1 MTKTRFDTKGIKSAL
16 SKLQFTENNFYKSIT
31 EFIWNGF
38 DAKASVVELSYEIYQ
53 TNKDG
58 KFRELE
64 IKDNGSGINQKRLGK
79 TFEPIYES
87 EKIGDNGL
95 EKNHSTI
102 HGKNGVGRLTFFTF
116 SNFAKWYTIY
126 NGDGMNYK
134 CEIEIDANK
143 LNLFTDE
150 DKTLEQTNEETGTT
164 VVFSRFFR
172 LKNPNIEN
180 DLLNN
185 LKNEFGWFL
194 ELNKSKGY
202 RLIINGKDLDYS
214 DMLEDR
220 EIFTINHQGSG
231 ETFRI
236 EYIRWA
242 AKLKGEYSRFYYLD
256 ENNNE
261 VWKEYT
267 KLNKQRDDFYHS
279 IYISSEYF
287 KYFNFSSK
295 EDSLYKGLGSGRSD
309 EIFKY
314 FSNEVYNFLKSK
326 RKPFLKKHSKKIVEE
341 YKKEGGIIVDE
352 KDPFEL
358 IQTEELDNVLQE
370 VYVIQPKIFARSNNE
385 QKRIFIG
392 FLKLLLKSDEREQVL
407 NIIASITELDSN
419 ERKELSEIL
428 KVTKLNRI
436 IKTINLINDRY
447 KTVEILKQLVFNKSL
462 KANERD
468 HLQKVVEENYWLFGE
483 QYHLVSK
490 DEGFQKAL
498 EEYTYLLDGEKSK
511 PKFTG
516 NNKTKRMDIFM
527 CQKWKGAESIKN
539 VVIEL
544 KRPTIIL
551 GSEEL
556 SQVHVYRETILNEPR
571 FNSNVAT
578 WDFILIGNQFD
589 NYIAGQIENAKV
601 HGERSLVYKVNNFKI
616 YVKNWSDIFDEFD
629 IAHEFLNE
637 KLKLDKEN
645 VIGEIASAKEGI
657 KSLKQIDEF
666 TKKNNKSSK
675 NNYT

>member
-1 MTKTRFDTKGIKSAL
+1 MRENKMAKTRFDTKGIKSAL
-16 SKLQFTENNFYKSIT
+16 SRLQFTENNFYKSIT

-53 TNKDG
+53 TRKDG
-58 KFRELE
+58 NFRELK
-64 IKDNGSGINQKRLGK
+64 IKDNGSGISQKRLGK

-116 SNFAKWYTIY
+116 SNFGKWCTIY
-126 NGDGMNYK
+126 NEDGMNYK
-134 CEIEIDANK
+134 NEIEIDANK
-143 LNLFTDE
+143 LNFFTGE
-150 DKTLEQTNEETGTT
+150 NRTLEQTNEETGTT
-164 VVFSRFFR
+164 VIFSRFLR
-172 LKNPNIEN
+172 LKNPSIEN

-185 LKNEFGWFL
+185 LKNEFCWFL

-220 EIFTINHQGSG
+220 EIFTINHQSSG
-231 ETFRI
+231 ESFRV
-236 EYIRWA
+236 EYFRWT
-242 AKLKGEYSRFYYLD
+242 AKLKDEYSRFYYLD
-256 ENNNE
+256 EKNNE
-261 VWKEYT
+261 IWKEYT
-267 KLNKQRDDFYHS
+267 KLNNQRDDFYHS

-287 KYFNFSSK
+287 KSFNFSSK
-295 EDSLYKGLGSGRSD
+295 EDSPYKGLGGGRSD

-314 FSNEVYNFLKSK
+314 FSNEIYKFLKSK

-341 YKKEGGIIVDE
+341 YKNEGIIIVDE

-358 IQTEELDNVLQE
+358 IQTDELENVLRE
-370 VYVIQPKIFARSNNE
+370 VYVIQPKFFAKSNNE

-436 IKTINLINDRY
+436 VKTINLINDRY

-511 PKFTG
+511 PKFIG
-516 NNKTKRMDIFM
+516 SNKRKRMDIFLYRK
-527 CQKWKGAESIKN
+527 QKNIDNVKN
-539 VVIEL
+539 VIVEL
-544 KRPTIIL
+544 KGPSVTL
-551 GSEEL
+551 DSKEYL
-556 SQVHVYRETILNEPR
+556 QVDMYMNTILNDPQ
-571 FNSNVAT
+571 FNSNVAM
-578 WDFILIGNQFD
+578 WDFILVGNQIGT
-589 NYIAGQIENAKV
+589 YIKGQIKNSTH
-601 HGERSLVYKVNNFKI
+601 HGEKSLAYKVDNFKI
-616 YVKNWSDIFDEFD
+616 YAKTWSAIFDEFD
-629 IAHEFLNE
+629 IAHEFLNQKLELE
-637 KLKLDKEN
+637 KDKLVGKLP
-645 VIGEIASAKEGI
+645 SAEEGVDL
-657 KSLKQIDEF
+657 SGLRD
-666 TKKNNKSSK
+666 
-675 NNYT
+675 

>member
-38 DAKASVVELSYEIYQ
+38 DAKASIVELSYEIYQ

-126 NGDGMNYK
+126 NEDGMNYK

-143 LNLFTDE
+143 LNFFTGE
-150 DKTLEQTNEETGTT
+150 NKTLELINEKTGTT

-220 EIFTINHQGSG
+220 EIFTINHQSSG
-231 ETFRI
+231 ESFRV

-256 ENNNE
+256 EKNNE

-279 IYISSEYF
+279 VYINSEYF

-295 EDSLYKGLGSGRSD
+295 EDSPYKGLGGGRSD

-314 FSNEVYNFLKSK
+314 LSNEIYKFLKSK

-358 IQTEELDNVLQE
+358 IQAEELDNVLQE
-370 VYVIQPKIFARSNNE
+370 VYVIQPKFFARSNNE

-447 KTVEILKQLVFNKSL
+447 KAVEILKQLVFNKSL

-527 CQKWKGAESIKN
+527 CRKWKGAESIKN
-539 VVIEL
+539 VIIEL

-589 NYIAGQIENAKV
+589 NYIADQIENAKV
-601 HGERSLVYKVNNFKI
+601 HGERSLVYKVNNFKM
-616 YVKNWSDIFDEFD
+616 YVKNWSDVFDEFD
-629 IAHEFLNE
+629 IAHEFLNK

-657 KSLKQIDEF
+657 KSLKQRD
-666 TKKNNKSSK
+666 
-675 NNYT
+675 

>member
-1 MTKTRFDTKGIKSAL
+1 MRENKMAKTRFDTKGIKSAL
-16 SKLQFTENNFYKSIT
+16 SRLQFTENNFYKSIT

-53 TNKDG
+53 TRKDG
-58 KFRELE
+58 NFRDLK
-64 IKDNGSGINQKRLGK
+64 IKDNGSGISQKRLGK

-116 SNFAKWYTIY
+116 SNFAKWCTIY
-126 NGDGMNYK
+126 NEDGMNYK
-134 CEIEIDANK
+134 NEIEIDANK
-143 LNLFTDE
+143 LNFFTGE
-150 DKTLEQTNEETGTT
+150 NRTLEQTNEETGTT
-164 VVFSRFFR
+164 VIFSRFFR
-172 LKNPNIEN
+172 LKNPSIEN

-185 LKNEFGWFL
+185 LKNEFCWFL

-220 EIFTINHQGSG
+220 EIFTINHQSSG
-231 ETFRI
+231 ESFRV
-236 EYIRWA
+236 EYFRWT
-242 AKLKGEYSRFYYLD
+242 AKLKDEYSRFYYLD
-256 ENNNE
+256 EKNNE
-261 VWKEYT
+261 IWKEYT
-267 KLNKQRDDFYHS
+267 KLNNQRDDFYHS

-287 KYFNFSSK
+287 KSFNFSSK
-295 EDSLYKGLGSGRSD
+295 EDSPYKGLGGGRSD

-314 FSNEVYNFLKSK
+314 LSNEIHKFLKSK
-326 RKPFLKKHSKKIVEE
+326 RKPFLRKHSKKIVEE
-341 YKKEGGIIVDE
+341 YKNEGIIIVDGQ
-352 KDPFEL
+352 DPFEL
-358 IQTEELDNVLQE
+358 IQAEELENVLRE
-370 VYVIQPKIFARSNNE
+370 VYVIQPKFFAKSNNE

-407 NIIASITELDSN
+407 NIIGSITELDSN

-436 IKTINLINDRY
+436 VKTINLINDRY

-511 PKFTG
+511 PKFIG
-516 NNKTKRMDIFM
+516 SNKRKRVDIFL
-527 CQKWKGAESIKN
+527 CRRQKNIDNVKN
-539 VVIEL
+539 VIVEL
-544 KRPTIIL
+544 KGPSVTL
-551 GSEEL
+551 DSKEYL
-556 SQVHVYRETILNEPR
+556 QVDMYMNTILNDPQ
-571 FNSNVAT
+571 FNSNVAM
-578 WDFILIGNQFD
+578 WDFILVGNQIGT
-589 NYIAGQIENAKV
+589 YIKGQIKNSTH
-601 HGERSLVYKVNNFKI
+601 HGEKSLAYKVDNFKI
-616 YVKNWSDIFDEFD
+616 YAKTWSAIFDEFD
-629 IAHEFLNE
+629 IAHEFLNQKLELE
-637 KLKLDKEN
+637 KDKLVGKL
-645 VIGEIASAKEGI
+645 ASAEEGVNL
-657 KSLKQIDEF
+657 SGLRD
-666 TKKNNKSSK
+666 
-675 NNYT
+675 

>member
-1 MTKTRFDTKGIKSAL
+1 MAKTRFDTKGIKSAL
-16 SKLQFTENNFYKSIT
+16 SRLQFTENNFYKSIT

-53 TNKDG
+53 TRKDG
-58 KFRELE
+58 NFRELK
-64 IKDNGSGINQKRLGK
+64 IKDNGSGISQQRLGK

-116 SNFAKWYTIY
+116 SNFAKWCTIY
-126 NGDGMNYK
+126 NEDGMNYK
-134 CEIEIDANK
+134 NEIEIDANK
-143 LNLFTDE
+143 LNFFTGE
-150 DKTLEQTNEETGTT
+150 NRTLEQTNEETGTT
-164 VVFSRFFR
+164 VFFSRFLR
-172 LKNPNIEN
+172 LKNPSIEN

-185 LKNEFGWFL
+185 LKNEFCWFL

-220 EIFTINHQGSG
+220 EIFIIKHQSSG
-231 ETFRI
+231 ESFRV
-236 EYIRWA
+236 EYFRWT
-242 AKLKGEYSRFYYLD
+242 AKLKDEYSRFYYLD
-256 ENNNE
+256 EKNNE
-261 VWKEYT
+261 IWKEYT
-267 KLNKQRDDFYHS
+267 KLNNQRDDFYHS

-287 KYFNFSSK
+287 KSFNFSSK
-295 EDSLYKGLGSGRSD
+295 EDSPYKGLGGGRSD

-314 FSNEVYNFLKSK
+314 FSNEIYKFLKSK

-341 YKKEGGIIVDE
+341 YKNEGIIIVDE

-358 IQTEELDNVLQE
+358 IQADELENVLRE
-370 VYVIQPKIFARSNNE
+370 VYVIQPKFFAKSNNE
-385 QKRIFIG
+385 QKSIFIG

-436 IKTINLINDRY
+436 VKTINLINDRY

-468 HLQKVVEENYWLFGE
+468 HLQTVVEENYWLFGE

-498 EEYTYLLDGEKSK
+498 DEYTHLLDGEKTK

-516 NNKTKRMDIFM
+516 NNKTKRMDIFL
-527 CQKWKGAESIKN
+527 CQRWKGTETIKN
-539 VVIEL
+539 VIIEL
-544 KRPTIIL
+544 KRPTITL

-556 SQVHVYRETILNEPR
+556 SQVHVYRETILNEPQ

-578 WDFILIGNQFD
+578 WDFILIGNRFN
-589 NYIAGQIENAKV
+589 NYIADHIKNAKV
-601 HGERSLVYKVNNFKI
+601 HGERSLVYNVNNFKI
-616 YVKNWSDIFDEFD
+616 YVKTWSEIFDEFE

-637 KLKLDKEN
+637 KLKIDKKK
-645 VIGEIASAKEGI
+645 VIGELASAEEGVNL
-657 KSLKQIDEF
+657 SGLRD
-666 TKKNNKSSK
+666 
-675 NNYT
+675 

>member
-1 MTKTRFDTKGIKSAL
+1 MAKTRFDTKGIKSAL

-53 TNKDG
+53 TNTDG
-58 KFRELE
+58 KFRELV
-64 IKDNGSGINQKRLGK
+64 IKDNGSGIYQKRLGK

-116 SNFAKWYTIY
+116 SNFAKWCTIY
-126 NGDGMNYK
+126 NEDGMNYK
-134 CEIEIDANK
+134 NEIEIDANK
-143 LNLFTDE
+143 LNFFTGE
-150 DKTLEQTNEETGTT
+150 NRTLEQTNEETGTT
-164 VVFSRFFR
+164 VFFSRFLR
-172 LKNPNIEN
+172 LKNPSIEN

-185 LKNEFGWFL
+185 LKNEFCWFL

-220 EIFTINHQGSG
+220 EIFTINHQSSG
-231 ETFRI
+231 ELFRV

-256 ENNNE
+256 EKNNE
-261 VWKEYT
+261 VWKEHT

-279 IYISSEYF
+279 IYVSSEYF
-287 KYFNFSSK
+287 KSFNFSSK
-295 EDSLYKGLGSGRSD
+295 EDSPYKGLGGGRSD

-314 FSNEVYNFLKSK
+314 FSNEIYKFLKSK

-341 YKKEGGIIVDE
+341 YKNEGIIIVDE

-358 IQTEELDNVLQE
+358 IQADELENVLRE
-370 VYVIQPKIFARSNNE
+370 VYVIQPKFFAKSNNE
-385 QKRIFIG
+385 QKSIFIG

-419 ERKELSEIL
+419 ERKELSDIL

-436 IKTINLINDRY
+436 VKTINLINDRY

-490 DEGFQKAL
+490 DESFQKAL
-498 EEYTYLLDGEKSK
+498 EEYTYLLDGEKTK
-511 PKFTG
+511 QKFTG
-516 NNKTKRMDIFM
+516 NNKTKRMDIFL
-527 CQKWKGAESIKN
+527 CQRWKGTDTIKN
-539 VVIEL
+539 VIIEL
-544 KRPTIIL
+544 KRPSIHL

-556 SQVHVYRETILNEPR
+556 SQVHVYRRTILNEAQ
-571 FNSNVAT
+571 FNSNIAT

-589 NYIAGQIENAKV
+589 NYIADEIKNAKD
-601 HGERSLVYKVNNFKI
+601 HGERSLVFKVDNFKI
-616 YVKNWSDIFDEFD
+616 YVKNWSEIFDEFD

-637 KLKLDKEN
+637 KLKIDREK
-645 VIGEIASAKEGI
+645 VIGELSSAKEGVELLG
-657 KSLKQIDEF
+657 LKD
-666 TKKNNKSSK
+666 
-675 NNYT
+675 

>member
-1 MTKTRFDTKGIKSAL
+1 MRENKMAKTRFDTKGIKSAL
-16 SKLQFTENNFYKSIT
+16 SRLQFTENNFYKSIT

-53 TNKDG
+53 TRKDG
-58 KFRELE
+58 NFRELK
-64 IKDNGSGINQKRLGK
+64 IKDNGSGISQQRLGK

-116 SNFAKWYTIY
+116 SNFAKWCTIY
-126 NGDGMNYK
+126 NEDGMNYK
-134 CEIEIDANK
+134 NEIEIDANK
-143 LNLFTDE
+143 LNFFTGE
-150 DKTLEQTNEETGTT
+150 NRTLEQTNEETGTT
-164 VVFSRFFR
+164 VFFSRFLR
-172 LKNPNIEN
+172 LKNPSIEN

-185 LKNEFGWFL
+185 LKNEFCWFL

-220 EIFTINHQGSG
+220 EIFIIKHQSSG
-231 ETFRI
+231 ESFRV
-236 EYIRWA
+236 EYFRWT
-242 AKLKGEYSRFYYLD
+242 AKLKDEYSRFYYLD
-256 ENNNE
+256 EKNNE
-261 VWKEYT
+261 IWKEYT
-267 KLNKQRDDFYHS
+267 KLNNQRDDFYHS

-287 KYFNFSSK
+287 KSFNFSSK
-295 EDSLYKGLGSGRSD
+295 EDSPYKGLGGGRSD

-314 FSNEVYNFLKSK
+314 FSNEIYKFLKSK

-341 YKKEGGIIVDE
+341 YKNEGIIIVDE

-358 IQTEELDNVLQE
+358 IQADELENVLRE
-370 VYVIQPKIFARSNNE
+370 VYVIQPKFFAKSNNE
-385 QKRIFIG
+385 QKSIFIG

-436 IKTINLINDRY
+436 VKTINLINDRY

-468 HLQKVVEENYWLFGE
+468 HLQTVVEENYWLFGE

-498 EEYTYLLDGEKSK
+498 DEYTHLLDGEKTK

-516 NNKTKRMDIFM
+516 NNKTKRMDIFL
-527 CQKWKGAESIKN
+527 CQRWKGTETIKN
-539 VVIEL
+539 VIIEL
-544 KRPTIIL
+544 KRPTITL

-556 SQVHVYRETILNEPR
+556 SQVHVYRETILNEPQ

-578 WDFILIGNQFD
+578 WDFILIGNRFN
-589 NYIAGQIENAKV
+589 NYIADHIKNAKV
-601 HGERSLVYKVNNFKI
+601 HGERSLVYNVNNFKI
-616 YVKNWSDIFDEFD
+616 YVKTWSEIFDEFE

-637 KLKLDKEN
+637 KLKIDKKK
-645 VIGEIASAKEGI
+645 VIGELASAEEGVNL
-657 KSLKQIDEF
+657 SGLRD
-666 TKKNNKSSK
+666 
-675 NNYT
+675 

>member
-1 MTKTRFDTKGIKSAL
+1 MAKTRFDTKGIKSAL
-16 SKLQFTENNFYKSIT
+16 SRLQFTENNFYKSIT

-53 TNKDG
+53 TIKDG

-116 SNFAKWYTIY
+116 SNFGKWCTIY
-126 NGDGMNYK
+126 NEDGMNYK
-134 CEIEIDANK
+134 NEIEIDANK
-143 LNLFTDE
+143 LNFFTGE
-150 DKTLEQTNEETGTT
+150 NRTLEQTNEETGTT
-164 VVFSRFFR
+164 VIFSRFLR
-172 LKNPNIEN
+172 LKNPSIEN

-185 LKNEFGWFL
+185 LKNEFCWFL

-214 DMLEDR
+214 DLLEDR
-220 EIFTINHQGSG
+220 EFFTINHQSSG
-231 ETFRI
+231 ESFRV
-236 EYIRWA
+236 EYLRWA
-242 AKLKGEYSRFYYLD
+242 VKLKGEYSRFYYLD
-256 ENNNE
+256 EKNNE
-261 VWKEYT
+261 IWKEHT

-279 IYISSEYF
+279 IYVSSGYF
-287 KYFNFSSK
+287 KSFNFSSK
-295 EDSLYKGLGSGRSD
+295 EDSPYKGLGGGRSD

-314 FSNEVYNFLKSK
+314 LSNEIHKFLKSK
-326 RKPFLKKHSKKIVEE
+326 RKPFLRKHSKKIVEE
-341 YKKEGGIIVDE
+341 YKNEGIIIVDGQ
-352 KDPFEL
+352 DPFEL
-358 IQTEELDNVLQE
+358 IQAEELNNVLEE
-370 VYVIQPKIFARSNNE
+370 VYVIQPKFFANSNNE

-419 ERKELSEIL
+419 ERKELSDIL

-436 IKTINLINDRY
+436 VKTINLINDRY

-490 DEGFQKAL
+490 DESFQKAL
-498 EEYTYLLDGEKSK
+498 EEYTYLLDGEKTK

-516 NNKTKRMDIFM
+516 NNKTKRMDIFL
-527 CQKWKGAESIKN
+527 CQKWKGTETIKN
-539 VVIEL
+539 VIIEL
-544 KRPTIIL
+544 KRPTITL

-578 WDFILIGNQFD
+578 WDFILIGNNYD
-589 NYIAGQIENAKV
+589 IYIANQIENAKV
-601 HGERSLVYKVNNFKI
+601 HGERSMVYKVDNFKI

-637 KLKLDKEN
+637 KLEIDKDK
-645 VIGEIASAKEGI
+645 VIGELASAEEGVNL
-657 KSLKQIDEF
+657 SGLRD
-666 TKKNNKSSK
+666 
-675 NNYT
+675 

>member
-1 MTKTRFDTKGIKSAL
+1 MAKTRFDTKGIKSAL
-16 SKLQFTENNFYKSIT
+16 SRLQFTENNFYKSII

-53 TNKDG
+53 TDKDG
-58 KFRELE
+58 QFRGLE
-64 IKDNGSGINQKRLGK
+64 IKDNGSGIYQNKLGK

-116 SNFAKWYTIY
+116 SNFTKWCTIY
-126 NGDGMNYK
+126 NEDGMNYK
-134 CEIEIDANK
+134 YEIEIDANK
-143 LNLFTDE
+143 LNFFAGE
-150 DKTLEQTNEETGTT
+150 NGTLEQTNEETGTT
-164 VVFSRFFR
+164 VIFSRFLR

-185 LKNEFGWFL
+185 LKNEFCWFL

-214 DMLEDR
+214 DLLEDR
-220 EIFTINHQGSG
+220 EIFTINHQSSG
-231 ETFRI
+231 ESFRV

-256 ENNNE
+256 EKNNE

-279 IYISSEYF
+279 VYINSEYF

-295 EDSLYKGLGSGRSD
+295 EDSPYKGLGGGRSD

-314 FSNEVYNFLKSK
+314 LSNEIYKFLKSK
-326 RKPFLKKHSKKIVEE
+326 RKPFLRKHSKKIVEE
-341 YKKEGGIIVDE
+341 YKNEGIIIADE

-358 IQTEELDNVLQE
+358 IQAEELDNVLQE
-370 VYVIQPKIFARSNNE
+370 VYVIQPKFFASSNNE

-428 KVTKLNRI
+428 KVNKLNRI
-436 IKTINLINDRY
+436 VKTINLINDRY
-447 KTVEILKQLVFNKSL
+447 RTVEILKQLVFNTSL

-468 HLQKVVEENYWLFGE
+468 HLQTVIEENYWLFGE
-483 QYHLVSK
+483 QYHLISK
-490 DEGFQKAL
+490 DENFQKAL

-516 NNKTKRMDIFM
+516 INKRKRMDLFL
-527 CQKWKGAESIKN
+527 CRRQKNTGNVKN
-539 VVIEL
+539 VIVEL
-544 KRPTIIL
+544 KRPSLTL
-551 GSEEL
+551 GSKEYL
-556 SQVHVYRETILNEPR
+556 QVDRYKDTILNDPQ
-571 FNSNVAT
+571 FNSNVAM
-578 WDFILIGNQFD
+578 WEFILVGNQID
-589 NYIAGQIENAKV
+589 TYIKGQIKNSMH
-601 HGERSLVYKVNNFKI
+601 HGEKSLVYKVDNFKI
-616 YVKNWSDIFDEFD
+616 YAKTWSAIFDEFD
-629 IAHEFLNE
+629 IAHEFLNQ
-637 KLKLDKEN
+637 KLELDKAKL
-645 VIGEIASAKEGI
+645 VGKLASAEEGI
-657 KSLKQIDEF
+657 DLSGLRD
-666 TKKNNKSSK
+666 
-675 NNYT
+675 